1 MKTSIRKKKLA
12 VKSLPREK
20 KLPSAFPPRETMM
33 SKSDK
38 IRDLDE
44 RKIRDLDERVRERQ
58 MHSASYIY
66 NRYRKQLDQLKVA
79 SLEIRK
85 LKKKVDSLHATIGFL
100 LTQ

>member
-1 MKTSIRKKKLA
+1 MKTKTPIHKLAMKKKA
-12 VKSLPREK
+12 VKSL
-20 KLPSAFPPRETMM
+20 PRETMM

-79 SLEIRK
+79 RLEIRK
-85 LKKKVDSLHATIGFL
+85 LKKKVDKLHSTIGFL